1 MAKRAAAISK
11 AGRGSAAPI
20 VVVIAGPN
28 GAGKSTTAPRL
39 LKGSLG
45 VVEFINAD
53 LIARGLSPFD
63 PEGAA
68 LAASGVM
75 LQRMEALAA
84 NRVSFGLESTL
95 AARSLV
101 PRLRDLIIHGY
112 EFHLV
117 FLYLPSADLAVARVA
132 NRVRL
137 GGHNVPELTIRRRY
151 ESGLKNFFNLYQPIA
166 TSWRMLD
173 NSRAGRMD
181 LIARGRGRAIKRVP
195 NKPLWNEIV
204 TEYRR

>member
-1 MAKRAAAISK
+1 MVARQGLRKVIVDAIGAA
-11 AGRGSAAPI
+11 GDRD
-20 VVVIAGPN
+20 
-28 GAGKSTTAPRL
+28 
-39 LKGSLG
+39 
-45 VVEFINAD
+45 VVEVVLAD
-53 LIARGLSPFD
+53 TA
-63 PEGAA
+63 
-68 LAASGVM
+68 
-75 LQRMEALAA
+75 ALAA

-151 ESGLKNFFNLYQPIA
+151 ESGLKNFFSLYQPIA
-166 TSWRMLD
+166 TSWPMYD
-173 NSRAGRMD
+173 NSRKAGLDFVAEGRQTVVTHV
-181 LIARGRGRAIKRVP
+181 ARQTLWKRI
-195 NKPLWNEIV
+195 ERS
-204 TEYRR
+204 YRR